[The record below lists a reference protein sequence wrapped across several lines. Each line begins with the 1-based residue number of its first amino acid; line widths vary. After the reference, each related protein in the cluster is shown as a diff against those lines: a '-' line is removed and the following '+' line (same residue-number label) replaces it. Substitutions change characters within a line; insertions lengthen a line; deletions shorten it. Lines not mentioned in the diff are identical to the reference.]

1 MSTMSELDRQ
11 LKNDC
16 LDDPYG
22 LIERSYKEKE
32 LKKDRM
38 NGLISECDFKTK
50 MNALYGLGIDM
61 NGKIMNVDL
70 NANLNANLNEK
81 LS

>member
-11 LKNDC
+11 QLQERV
-16 LDDPYG
+16 LDG
-22 LIERSYKEKE
+22 LIYKESNAKQLIE
-32 LKKDRM
+32 DHM

-61 NGKIMNVDL
+61 NGKIMNASL
-70 NANLNANLNEK
+70 NGE

>member
-11 LKNDC
+11 QLQERVIDS
-16 LDDPYG
+16 
-22 LIERSYKEKE
+22 LIYKESNAKQ
-32 LKKDRM
+32 LRQDHM

-70 NANLNANLNEK
+70 NED

>member
-11 LKNDC
+11 QLQERV
-16 LDDPYG
+16 LDG
-22 LIERSYKEKE
+22 LIYREYKEKE

-70 NANLNANLNEK
+70 NED

>member
-11 LKNDC
+11 QLQERVID
-16 LDDPYG
+16 G
-22 LIERSYKEKE
+22 LIYKESKAE
-32 LKKDRM
+32 QLIQDHM

-61 NGKIMNVDL
+61 NGKIMN
-70 NANLNANLNEK
+70 ANLNGNLNEK
-81 LS
+81 IS

>member
-1 MSTMSELDRQ
+1 MSTMSELDRRQ
-11 LKNDC
+11 LQERVID
-16 LDDPYG
+16 G
-22 LIERSYKEKE
+22 LIYKESNAKQ
-32 LKKDRM
+32 LIQDHM

-61 NGKIMNVDL
+61 NGKIMN
-70 NANLNANLNEK
+70 ANLNGD

>member
-1 MSTMSELDRQ
+1 MSTMSELHRQ
-11 LKNDC
+11 SKNDC

-22 LIERSYKEKE
+22 LIERSYKERQ
-32 LKKDRM
+32 LRKDYM
-38 NGLISECDFKTK
+38 NGNINQSDFKAK

-61 NGKIMNVDL
+61 NGKIMNG
-70 NANLNANLNEK
+70 NLNDNLNGD

>member
-11 LKNDC
+11 QLQDHVIDSLIYKESNAKQ
-16 LDDPYG
+16 
-22 LIERSYKEKE
+22 LIE
-32 LKKDRM
+32 DHM

-61 NGKIMNVDL
+61 NGKIMN
-70 NANLNANLNEK
+70 ANLNANLNEE

>member
-11 LKNDC
+11 QLQERVID
-16 LDDPYG
+16 G
-22 LIERSYKEKE
+22 LIYKESNAKQ
-32 LKKDRM
+32 LIQDHM

-61 NGKIMNVDL
+61 NGKIMNAKM
-70 NANLNANLNEK
+70 NGE

>member
-11 LKNDC
+11 QLQERVID
-16 LDDPYG
+16 G
-22 LIERSYKEKE
+22 LIYKESKAKQ
-32 LKKDRM
+32 LRQDHM

-61 NGKIMNVDL
+61 NGKIMN
-70 NANLNANLNEK
+70 ANLNGE

>member
-11 LKNDC
+11 QLQERV
-16 LDDPYG
+16 LDG
-22 LIERSYKEKE
+22 LIYKESNAKQLIE
-32 LKKDRM
+32 DHM

-61 NGKIMNVDL
+61 NGKIMN
-70 NANLNANLNEK
+70 ANLNGDLI
-81 LS
+81 

>member
-11 LKNDC
+11 QLQERV
-16 LDDPYG
+16 LDG
-22 LIERSYKEKE
+22 LIYKESNAKQLIE
-32 LKKDRM
+32 DHM

-61 NGKIMNVDL
+61 NGKIMN
-70 NANLNANLNEK
+70 ANLNGDLA
-81 LS
+81 

>member
-11 LKNDC
+11 QLQERV
-16 LDDPYG
+16 LDG
-22 LIERSYKEKE
+22 LIYREYKEKE

-38 NGLISECDFKTK
+38 NGLVSECDFKEK

-70 NANLNANLNEK
+70 NED

>member
-11 LKNDC
+11 QLQERVID
-16 LDDPYG
+16 G
-22 LIERSYKEKE
+22 LIYKESNAKQ
-32 LKKDRM
+32 LIQDHM

-70 NANLNANLNEK
+70 NED

>member
-11 LKNDC
+11 QLQERV
-16 LDDPYG
+16 LDG
-22 LIERSYKEKE
+22 LIYREYKEKE

-70 NANLNANLNEK
+70 NANLNGD

>member
-11 LKNDC
+11 SKNDC

-22 LIERSYKEKE
+22 LIERCYKEKQ
-32 LKKDRM
+32 LRNDYM
-38 NGLISECDFKTK
+38 NGLISECDFKAK

-61 NGKIMNVDL
+61 NGKIMN
-70 NANLNANLNEK
+70 ANLNGE

>member
-11 LKNDC
+11 QLQDHVI
-16 LDDPYG
+16 DG
-22 LIERSYKEKE
+22 LIYRESNAKQ
-32 LKKDRM
+32 LIQDHM

-61 NGKIMNVDL
+61 NGKIMNT
-70 NANLNANLNEK
+70 NLNGE

>member
-11 LKNDC
+11 QLQERV
-16 LDDPYG
+16 LDG
-22 LIERSYKEKE
+22 LIYREYKEKE

-61 NGKIMNVDL
+61 NGKIMN
-70 NANLNANLNEK
+70 ANLNEK
-81 LS
+81 IS

>member
-11 LKNDC
+11 QLQERVIDS
-16 LDDPYG
+16 
-22 LIERSYKEKE
+22 LIYKESKAE
-32 LKKDRM
+32 QLIQDHM

-50 MNALYGLGIDM
+50 MNALYGLKIM
-61 NGKIMNVDL
+61 NGKIMNAKM
-70 NANLNANLNEK
+70 NGE

>member
-11 LKNDC
+11 QLQ
-16 LDDPYG
+16 
-22 LIERSYKEKE
+22 ERIIDSLMYKESNAKQ
-32 LKKDRM
+32 LIQDHM

-61 NGKIMNVDL
+61 NGKIMN
-70 NANLNANLNEK
+70 ANLNGE

>member
-11 LKNDC
+11 SKNDC

-22 LIERSYKEKE
+22 LIERSYKERQ
-32 LKKDRM
+32 LRKDYM
-38 NGLISECDFKTK
+38 NGLINECDFKTK

-61 NGKIMNVDL
+61 NGKIMN
-70 NANLNANLNEK
+70 ANLNGE

>member
-1 MSTMSELDRQ
+1 MSTMSELHRQ
-11 LKNDC
+11 SKNDC

-22 LIERSYKEKE
+22 LIERAYKEKQ
-32 LKKDRM
+32 LKKDYE
-38 NGLISECDFKTK
+38 NNIINEWDFKKK

-61 NGKIMNVDL
+61 NGKIMN
-70 NANLNANLNEK
+70 ANLNGDLNGD

>member
-11 LKNDC
+11 QLQERV
-16 LDDPYG
+16 LDG
-22 LIERSYKEKE
+22 LIYREYKEKE

-38 NGLISECDFKTK
+38 NGLISECDFKTQ

-70 NANLNANLNEK
+70 NANLNGE